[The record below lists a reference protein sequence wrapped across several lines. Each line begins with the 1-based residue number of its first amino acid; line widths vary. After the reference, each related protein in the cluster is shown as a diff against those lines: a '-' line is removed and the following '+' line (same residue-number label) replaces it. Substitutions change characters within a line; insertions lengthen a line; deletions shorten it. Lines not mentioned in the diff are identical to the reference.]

1 MNIILNFIST
11 AFVFFKFVSGFSGII
26 GGILL
31 LISGDC
37 RLALYL
43 FFLSI
48 TAPFVL
54 GLVMAPSL
62 IFAGPAG
69 MLLERGQKF
78 FGNVLALL
86 GGVWIAIV
94 LGFYS
99 ASILFYVF
107 DHATTFWGA
116 LLASYATAISPII
129 YMASKDPIYNDYDSI
144 NSMLTNFFAEVT
156 LLIMIFFSV
165 FSGLPYIDAVITY
178 VVTFFIFSIIGII
191 TMSLLFTDSR
201 DETD

>member
-1 MNIILNFIST
+1 MNIILNFITT
-11 AFVFFKFVSGFSGII
+11 AFVIFKFVTGFSGII

-31 LISGDC
+31 LISGDWL
-37 RLALYL
+37 LALYL
-43 FFLSI
+43 IGLSI

>member
-1 MNIILNFIST
+1 MNIILNFITT
-11 AFVFFKFVSGFSGII
+11 AFVIFKFVTGFSGII

-31 LISGDC
+31 LISGDWL
-37 RLALYL
+37 LALYL
-43 FFLSI
+43 IGLSI

-62 IFAGPAG
+62 LLAGPAG
-69 MLLERGQKF
+69 GLLENGYKF
-78 FGNVLALL
+78 FGNILALL
-86 GGVWIAIV
+86 AGVYIAIV
-94 LGFYS
+94 FGFYS

-107 DHATTFWGA
+107 DHTTTFWGP

-165 FSGLPYIDAVITY
+165 FSGLTYIDAVITY
-178 VVTFFIFSIIGII
+178 VVTFFIFSIIGMI
-191 TMSLLFTDSR
+191 TMSLLFKESDYS
-201 DETD
+201 

>member
-11 AFVFFKFVSGFSGII
+11 TYVIFKFVSGFLGII
-26 GGILL
+26 GGII
-31 LISGDC
+31 LIFSGDWL
-37 RLALYL
+37 LALYML
-43 FFLSI
+43 ILAA

-86 GGVWIAIV
+86 AGVWIAIV
-94 LGFYS
+94 FGCYS
-99 ASILFYVF
+99 AAILFYVF
-107 DHATTFWGA
+107 ENASSFWGA
-116 LLASYATAISPII
+116 LFVSFATAISPVL
-129 YMASKDPIYNDYDSI
+129 YMASKNPIYDDYDSV
-144 NSMLTNFFAEVT
+144 NSMLTNFFSECT
-156 LLIMIFFSV
+156 LLIMIFASLTY
-165 FSGLPYIDAVITY
+165 GLNFIDTIVTY
-178 VVTFFIFSIIGII
+178 VVTFIVFSIIGII